1 MKPLAT
7 SIRSIAILIALIAG
21 TPFVHQ
27 SAISENLKPT
37 ADPKTTNADEVSP
50 AGPDELTSDLPIKK
64 TNDPFAN
71 TMEMLRK
78 VTHNNPVASTISAL
92 TGSMDMRLRGAVID
106 DDGQSLALLEFAQ
119 GQVHVVKVGDT
130 VSLKTHGKNSSVKI
144 MAIHRQSVELEFG
157 DFDEYVVVR

>member
-1 MKPLAT
+1 MKPANSTL
-7 SIRSIAILIALIAG
+7 RNIAILIALIIG

-27 SAISENLKPT
+27 SAISENLKSVAATESIEAP
-37 ADPKTTNADEVSP
+37 
-50 AGPDELTSDLPIKK
+50 SDSGGNLPIKK

-78 VTHNNPVASTISAL
+78 VTQNNPVASTISAL
-92 TGSMDMRLRGAVID
+92 TGSMNMRLRGAVID
-106 DDGQSLALLEFAQ
+106 DEGHSLALLELAE
-119 GQVHVVKVGDT
+119 GQVHVVRVGDT